1 MVGFDNGNVGMYLS
15 PSLKSISFFIYYL
28 TDYYNM
34 HEYLSSTNLVYY
46 DCIECKKRTPHIC
59 IRCHYCYSCHP
70 KIERIEKEIE
80 VKTKSSYKIQKPTFL
95 MYTKNDNRHV

>member
-1 MVGFDNGNVGMYLS
+1 
-15 PSLKSISFFIYYL
+15 
-28 TDYYNM
+28 M
-34 HEYLSSTNLVYY
+34 HDYLSSNNLVYY

-80 VKTKSSYKIQKPTFL
+80 IKMKSSYKMHKPTFL
-95 MYTKNDNRHV
+95 MYTKITDMFNQNLVKEISSPFH

>member
-59 IRCHYCYSCHP
+59 IRCHHCYSCHP

-95 MYTKNDNRHV
+95 MYTKSDNRHV